1 MLPRFS
7 DFSFLWGVGL
17 APGKDDVVEFRNL
30 TKFDKESC
38 VDVQL
43 RHNVTYFS
51 TVIAFNMALN
61 QKAVNASSNGG
72 KKGQLNSLFVHLRR
86 FVSHSYIKY

>member
-17 APGKDDVVEFRNL
+17 TPGKDDVVEFRNL

-72 KKGQLNSLFVHLRR
+72 KVGKFKSVFVHLRW
-86 FVSHSYIKY
+86 FVSHRYIKY